1 MDETGQR
8 MIHELEPLTL
18 TVIEAVLPGRMTTGY
33 KDLDKLT
40 LGGIPE
46 NYAVILTAPSY
57 NERDKLIN
65 MFLDAGVTQGHI
77 TFYLTVQ
84 VSSIKAL
91 AEQNQRIFHLFV
103 CNPRSDVMI
112 DDMPNVY
119 KLKGV
124 ENLTEIDIAVT
135 KALRRLDRTIKGPKR
150 ACIDIVSDVL
160 LQHHAVATRRW
171 LTGLIPDLRA
181 RGFTILAV
189 MNPLMHPTEEVHAIL
204 GLFDGEIT
212 IFEKASDTGLEKFV
226 QIRKMYNQRYVEQ
239 AASLKNL
246 R

>member
-1 MDETGQR
+1 MLSSLSPDGGATENHLYSEPDYLNENHPGAKKGQ
-8 MIHELEPLTL
+8 
-18 TVIEAVLPGRMTTGY
+18 
-33 KDLDKLT
+33 
-40 LGGIPE
+40 
-46 NYAVILTAPSY
+46 
-57 NERDKLIN
+57 
-65 MFLDAGVTQGHI
+65 I
-77 TFYLTVQ
+77 TFYVTAEAGGVRTLLEDSE
-84 VSSIKAL
+84 SS
-91 AEQNQRIFHLFV
+91 FHLFI
-103 CNPRSDVMI
+103 CNPQADKI
-112 DDMPNVY
+112 IKDLPNVT
-119 KLKGV
+119 KVKGV

-135 KALRRLDRTIKGPKR
+135 KALRRLDKTIKGPKR

-160 LQHHAVATRRW
+160 LQHRAVATRRW

-189 MNPLMHPTEEVHAIL
+189 MNPLMHPAEEVHAIL

-226 QIRKMYNQRYVEQ
+226 QIRKMYNERYVEQ